1 MPRTKTKEADQA
13 DAGLFAPPSAHP
25 VKPKNEVAVR
35 TPKKAAAAAPARV
48 VPETNAVV
56 VMEMIERVA
65 SNPNV
70 NPDNLEKLLSLQER
84 ILDRQAKLA
93 FNEAF
98 VGMAPKLPQ
107 VTKDGRIIVKEKTST
122 GRRDGE
128 TTQDTPY
135 AKWESISPAI
145 VPIMADHGFS
155 IRHRT
160 ESAPDG
166 KIRII
171 AVLYGHGHEDTSY
184 MDFELDTTG
193 SKNNAQARVS
203 ATTYGRRITACALIN
218 LVAKGEDDDGKSS
231 GKSMVIGDP
240 LTPDELE
247 KLIEFAGAAQ
257 CPENKLVDYLNQ
269 TKPLGHPDAEKL
281 ASLPRSRFEDAVAAI
296 RSYEANRKAREA
308 EKTAPGSKA
317 KAS

>member
-1 MPRTKTKEADQA
+1 MTKTKVKEPTDE
-13 DAGLFAPPSAHP
+13 LFEPPPIEEPTST
-25 VKPKNEVAVR
+25 KKNEVAVR
-35 TPKKAAAAAPARV
+35 KPAKASAPRV
-48 VPETNAVV
+48 VPETSPVA

-65 SNPNV
+65 SNPTV

-98 VGMAPKLPQ
+98 VVMAPELPA
-107 VTKDGRIIVKEKTST
+107 VTKDGRIVVREKTAS

-128 TTQDTPY
+128 ETQNTPY
-135 AKWESISPAI
+135 AKWETISPAI
-145 VPIMADHGFS
+145 VPILSRHGFS

-166 KIRII
+166 KIRIV

-184 MDFELDTTG
+184 MDFELDSTG

-218 LVAKGEDDDGKSS
+218 LVGKGEDDDGKSS
-231 GKSMVIGDP
+231 GRAIVAGEP
-240 LTPDELE
+240 LSPEELQRLTDFLKASE
-247 KLIEFAGAAQ
+247 
-257 CPENKLVDYLNQ
+257 CPEAKLVTYLNERR
-269 TKPLGHPDAEKL
+269 PRGHPEMKAIAD
-281 ASLPRSRFEDAVAAI
+281 LPASRFEEAAVALTDYA
-296 RSYEANRKAREA
+296 ANRKAREA
-308 EKTAPGSKA
+308 KA
-317 KAS
+317 ASSETR